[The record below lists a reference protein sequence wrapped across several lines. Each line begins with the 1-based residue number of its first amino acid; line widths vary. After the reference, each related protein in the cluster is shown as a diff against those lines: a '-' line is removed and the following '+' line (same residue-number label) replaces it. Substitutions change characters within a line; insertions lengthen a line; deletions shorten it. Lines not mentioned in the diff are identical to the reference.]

1 MSRLQVFRLFYSIR
15 RYDLGVIGAI
25 KLALREA
32 FRPKAF

>member
-32 FRPKAF
+32 FRPLPF